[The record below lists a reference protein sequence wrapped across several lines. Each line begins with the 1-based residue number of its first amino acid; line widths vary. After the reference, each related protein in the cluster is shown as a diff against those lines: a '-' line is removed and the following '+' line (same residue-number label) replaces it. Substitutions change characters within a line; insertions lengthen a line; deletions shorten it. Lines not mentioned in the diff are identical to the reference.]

1 MRLFCFLIMVMF
13 LFSCTESR
21 RDFFQNLKT
30 DNIFLDTFSSSNL
43 KGLGLSNKSTSKEGK
58 RYYEFNSFNNIIY
71 ITGSFRKEDSR
82 ILFLPEGS
90 DIEFLFLD
98 LNWNTSSSIQP
109 QSVTTK
115 NRDFYSVTW
124 LGLSYNSVF
133 SDSVYNIKIDG
144 DGMFNHPESLIFQVK
159 KDFELVSI
167 EHINCKHDTLLINFL
182 PKKEVNFKYL
192 NTNTKCL

>member
-1 MRLFCFLIMVMF
+1 MVMF